1 MTEQTAQ
8 EPRPASEP
16 AADGNAEPNGAVP
29 IPGTPTRPV
38 YPTPSPRPVSAVPAA
53 TRW

>member
-16 AADGNAEPNGAVP
+16 AADGNAEPNGAVS
-29 IPGTPTRPV
+29 IPGGTPPEPPGECTVSLTRAILA
-38 YPTPSPRPVSAVPAA
+38 S
-53 TRW
+53 WM